1 MEDMS
6 IKNKNKLIFIKGFLL
21 GIGGLSLFYYLILFV
36 VTKDFGHP
44 LYQFKLYQP
53 WMSILIVGFGIQVG
67 LYFLLK
73 RGFRLNINQK
83 KETKLAAGAG
93 GTMSGVSMAA
103 CCAHHIADVTP
114 ILGLTGAAVF
124 LTEYQKELLIL
135 GVAANLIGVVY
146 MLWIIAGKK
155 HIREIFNF
163 AYSRKEEI
171 V

>member
-1 MEDMS
+1 MEDIS
-6 IKNKNKLIFIKGFLL
+6 IKNKLTFLKGFLL
-21 GIGGLSLFYYLILFV
+21 GIGGLSLFYYLILLA
-36 VTKDFGHP
+36 VTKDFEHP
-44 LYQFKLYQP
+44 IYQFKLYQP

-67 LYFLLK
+67 LYLLLR
-73 RGFRLNINQK
+73 RGFRLNLSQK
-83 KETKLAAGAG
+83 KETKLAAGTG
-93 GTMSGVSMAA
+93 GAMSGVSMAA

-135 GVAANLIGVVY
+135 GVIANLIGVAY

-155 HIREIFNF
+155 RVREIFNL